1 MSRFGKVIVCLS
13 LIWAIRLWE
22 ARKTWSVRETIYYKG
37 KKGEGLPVEKG
48 RFLSRPT
55 FSLSARNT
63 YIFIC
68 ASHFLTAKQ
77 PKRLEQPGFG

>member
-22 ARKTWSVRETIYYKG
+22 ARKTWSVRETTYYKG

-55 FSLSARNT
+55 FFPERT
-63 YIFIC
+63 QYIYIYLCIAF
-68 ASHFLTAKQ
+68 SN
-77 PKRLEQPGFG
+77 R